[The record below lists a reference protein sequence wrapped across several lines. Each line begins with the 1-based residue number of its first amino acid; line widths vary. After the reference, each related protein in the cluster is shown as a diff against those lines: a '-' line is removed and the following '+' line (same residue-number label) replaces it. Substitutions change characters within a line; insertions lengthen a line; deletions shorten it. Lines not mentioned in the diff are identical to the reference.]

1 MSDLRQ
7 NPHFVRRGELPEI
20 NAATPV
26 RQVYAHLS
34 SAGRSGFFLE
44 EGGEVT
50 AYVRAHDL
58 ATALFPDAPGGAA
71 IGRAALTSQP
81 IGEVL
86 REVPGFS
93 VPVEVRLVLPDAE
106 LEPLQ
111 DRDDAVFP
119 VMAPTAGLAARGHG
133 FAHEAPAGA
142 ELVVE
147 GWLLNHETLMATSTR
162 KTVWKCIN
170 DHENPDPDHGTC
182 YRCPFPTRPV
192 DA

>member
-7 NPHFVRRGELPEI
+7 SPHFVRRGELPEI

-34 SAGRSGFFLE
+34 CAGRSGFFME

-58 ATALFPDAPGGAA
+58 AAALFPEPGGDAA
-71 IGRAALTSQP
+71 GRAALTSRP

-93 VPVEVRLVLPDAE
+93 VPVEAQLISPDAE
-106 LEPLQ
+106 LEPLR
-111 DRDDAVFP
+111 DRNDAVFP
-119 VMAPTAGLAARGHG
+119 VVAPAAVLAGSGHD
-133 FAHEAPAGA
+133 FADEAPAGA

-170 DHENPDPDHGTC
+170 GHENADPDHGTC